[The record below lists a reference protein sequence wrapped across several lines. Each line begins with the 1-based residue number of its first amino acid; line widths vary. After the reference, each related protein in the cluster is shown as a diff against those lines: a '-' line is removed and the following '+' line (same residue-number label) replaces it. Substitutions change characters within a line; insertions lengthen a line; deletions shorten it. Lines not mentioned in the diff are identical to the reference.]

1 MLRSWKRIYVLG
13 ALGVVFGADSCLDRK
28 EELPHSIVPSA
39 EARESAS
46 AIREETR
53 ALELRFEIDSPVLL
67 REDETAL
74 EDFLRRSAASGRIQ
88 SIKVMVWAPLDQGGR
103 PAKGLGQQRLE
114 ALRDLIGRTGI
125 AAQFFLFSE
134 KPERDFAERSQAAVL
149 AILE

>member
-13 ALGVVFGADSCLDRK
+13 ALGVVFGVDSCLDRK

-39 EARESAS
+39 QARESA
-46 AIREETR
+46 AGEEAR
-53 ALELRFEIDSPVLL
+53 AQELRFEIDSPVLL

-88 SIKVMVWAPLDQGGR
+88 SLKVMVWAPLDKGGR
-103 PAKGLGQQRLE
+103 PAMGLGKQRLDT
-114 ALRDLIGRTGI
+114 LRELIGRAGTP
-125 AAQFFLFSE
+125 AQFFLFSE
-134 KPERDFAERSQAAVL
+134 KPERASAERSQAAVL